1 MNTPQAGILLPLPPL
16 ARYLSFSLEPSSHP
30 SDSLRTLRDLADG
43 ERTVAG
49 LGRIL
54 VSALSEEIPGLRA
67 FPALTGLGVDVPA
80 TPTALWIWLRGDD
93 RGELLHRS
101 RRLEQAL
108 APAFR
113 LDDSHDAFLHAGGRD
128 LSGYEDGTENP
139 TGDAACAA
147 AIVDPKDPRLGG
159 SSFVAVQRWAHNF
172 SRLEAMS
179 ADERDLSIGRRRADN
194 AEIGDAPESAH
205 IKRTAQESFTP
216 AAFVV
221 RRSMPWVEG
230 NRGGLMFVS
239 FAASF
244 DPFEAQLRRMLGAE
258 DGIVDGLFK
267 FTHPETGAYFWCP
280 GVVDGRLDLSP
291 LGL

>member
-1 MNTPQAGILLPLPPL
+1 
-16 ARYLSFSLEPSSHP
+16 
-30 SDSLRTLRDLADG
+30 
-43 ERTVAG
+43 
-49 LGRIL
+49 
-54 VSALSEEIPGLRA
+54 LRA

-80 TPTALWIWLRGDD
+80 TPMALWIWLRGDD

-113 LDDSHDAFLHAGGRD
+113 LDDNRDAFLHAGGRD
-128 LSGYEDGTENP
+128 LSGFEDGTENP
-139 TGDAACAA
+139 TGDAAREA

-172 SRLEAMS
+172 SRLEAMT
-179 ADERDLSIGRRRADN
+179 ADERDLSVGRRQVDN
-194 AEIGDAPESAH
+194 DEIDDAPESAH
-205 IKRTAQESFTP
+205 VKRTAQESFTP

-239 FAASF
+239 FATSF
-244 DPFEAQLRRMLGAE
+244 DAFEAQLRRMLGTE

>member
-1 MNTPQAGILLPLPPL
+1 MITAISVALLGASAAGCRFTAPDPGKDDTPTSGRVLV
-16 ARYLSFSLEPSSHP
+16 
-30 SDSLRTLRDLADG
+30 LADADCRPVIDQ
-43 ERTVAG
+43 E
-49 LGRIL
+49 LL
-54 VSALSEEIPGLRA
+54 VFSALYPKAEVQVRYMDEADLVKVGA
-67 FPALTGLGVDVPA
+67 
-80 TPTALWIWLRGDD
+80 
-93 RGELLHRS
+93 
-101 RRLEQAL
+101 
-108 APAFR
+108 AFR

-128 LSGYEDGTENP
+128 LSGFEDGTENP
-139 TGDAACAA
+139 TGDAAREA

-159 SSFVAVQRWAHNF
+159 SSFVAVQRWVHNF
-172 SRLEAMS
+172 SRLEAMT
-179 ADERDLSIGRRRADN
+179 ADERDLSVGRRRVDN
-194 AEIGDAPESAH
+194 EEIDDAPESAH
-205 IKRTAQESFTP
+205 VKRTAQESFTP

-239 FAASF
+239 FATSF
-244 DPFEAQLRRMLGAE
+244 DAFEARLRRMLGTE